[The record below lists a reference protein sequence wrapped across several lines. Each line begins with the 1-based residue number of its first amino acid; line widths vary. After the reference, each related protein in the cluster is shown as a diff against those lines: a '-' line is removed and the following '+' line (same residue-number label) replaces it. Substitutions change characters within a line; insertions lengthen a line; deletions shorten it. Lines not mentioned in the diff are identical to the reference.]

1 MSCDGV
7 FSQLFRKRT
16 PLAGD
21 VFSGMFAPSHIKGG
35 YYAFVEKAL
44 AATGSKPAA
53 PPTAPKGPRLF
64 DANAPDLPPAR
75 PAVAGKPL
83 ARYKAPVARNVK
95 PEPAPKSAEPTPT
108 PTPEA
113 ASPGVFSRLFGRSKP
128 ASGPA
133 SGSSAKPPETATT
146 TPAAGT
152 SPGVFSRLFGKRS
165 VVPKPAAAV
174 EPSSPNEPDSAS
186 SGSPSDAP
194 APAPAPPATNPHIHT
209 PQFKAWFG
217 DWHADPANASKV
229 VHPNTGEP
237 LETHHIENPPAP
249 GYAHEP
255 TVAPKVVYHGNPR
268 GLVTEFKKEWTE
280 KRPDSL
286 HYGPGFYFTEDADAA
301 DMYAHGA
308 TGSQVTGGN
317 PAVGSYYLKAHNP
330 FDADKDTINPAELPA
345 VERQAIKSNMM
356 QRAFMAGDR
365 SDAIQIGKDFDA
377 GHVKL
382 KYNELTDDKGVNGYG
397 VSKSAIAKL
406 LQSKGHDAITVTGP
420 DSHPSKKGANKFWIV
435 FEPHQIKSTAN
446 EGTFDQNNPHTM
458 KGYRPA
464 YTKGM
469 VEPEPIPAR
478 PVARP
483 AKPKVSLPPNMSP
496 TAMATAIAIL
506 HAQGKHDQAE
516 FLTRHLPPAHGPL
529 PHLGEPAVPYAAD
542 IEAPDANVDTPPPT
556 AGGLPA
562 SGVPQP
568 ANPAGRGSLP
578 PKLGPQMKAFD
589 PTSPLDWLTNYPGA
603 PRSPES
609 FPVATLTVKVEEDPP
624 HKFGCVYVLMPP
636 AVAERITALG
646 RQIPDYD
653 LADDGREECIH
664 ATALYGIHSADPLPV
679 YDILSH
685 FRPVKLTLGAVSVFP
700 GDEYDVVK
708 VDVESE
714 SLRRMNLALKS
725 LPHTN
730 KFREYIPHVTIAYV
744 RPGMGAV
751 YAARFGELNIPCV
764 AQTAVFSDASK
775 TKHVIPLGRVVR
787 VEKAAMSYLN
797 SGLGGA
803 LIGPGGSLSSLTKL
817 KRNKRMLAKVCKA
830 ALAEVGAAD
839 SLGEEEFADAFD
851 AEEFVFGTKA
861 LGAII
866 TKPTAPAAPKPT
878 VTPRPAQATAPL
890 QPKPPP
896 APKAGDSSSPNEP
909 AQPAT
914 PAVHP
919 RVKALTEAAAKIPV
933 HDGNI
938 VHSEQGDNGRF
949 TQHHT
954 LDTWG
959 RDETGMRA
967 LAFKTSDNNKFVMRV
982 SARDGPAPGTPIHQ
996 LDFHDQ
1002 NGNFQ
1007 ATGKSSTAPEV
1018 FSKVAA
1024 AGHALIAK
1032 TKPPVLYF
1040 SAARDGTGANAESR
1054 QRLYGTLTKM
1064 LSSANPD
1071 YAALAVT
1078 DAGGTKSFYVVR
1090 RDKLAAMQEHLA
1102 KSGKELETVVKSYDA
1117 EEEKAF
1123 NPREPR
1129 DNFGKWAKTGRV
1141 HNPKQLSFLDG
1152 LEESEPKPVDDVSA
1166 TAYNTGGVKPAVET
1180 STMTKKEVKPVT
1192 PVKADGK
1199 WHRNEFDEH
1208 AKIVNGVTFTVG
1220 KAEEGRGWVCRRNWI
1235 AFDQFD
1241 TLSEAKNACHEP
1253 EPETPKCGPRSP
1265 GCNCMTEDPGDGF
1278 GERVVTHSLSCPM
1291 HPDHEPE
1298 DSPAKPKPVV
1308 VSPGNRLIMGTSAPS
1323 YTGGGDRA
1331 PTEFH
1336 YVSENDRWHVREGNN
1351 GTMILTDRH
1360 NSHPQS
1366 SASVQGKFVVKG
1378 KIPEVEAKIEEITAD
1393 EKAAP
1398 AAGKLSKHAE
1408 NLLEHLKDWKL
1419 HNGQY
1424 SITTVSGIGPQGGV
1438 KRGGQQLLKAA
1449 HELVDAGL
1457 AEWVGEPDKA
1467 IDTSRG
1473 NQTHYSTRVLKMKG
1487 GAK

>member
-1 MSCDGV
+1 MPCGV
-7 FSQLFRKRT
+7 FAQMFKKSAPQ
-16 PLAGD
+16 AGGD
-21 VFSGMFAPSHIKGG
+21 VFSRMFTPAHVFKGG

-53 PPTAPKGPRLF
+53 PPTAPKGPRFF
-64 DANAPDLPPAR
+64 DANSPDLPPAR

-95 PEPAPKSAEPTPT
+95 PEPAPKPAEPTPVS
-108 PTPEA
+108 ES

-128 ASGPA
+128 ASGSA
-133 SGSSAKPPETATT
+133 SGSSAKPPESATPAPDAGTAT
-146 TPAAGT
+146 
-152 SPGVFSRLFGKRS
+152 GVFSRLFGKRS
-165 VVPKPAAAV
+165 AAPKPAAAV
-174 EPSSPNEPDSAS
+174 EPSSPNEPDVSE
-186 SGSPSDAP
+186 SGSPSAAP
-194 APAPAPPATNPHIHT
+194 AQSTINPHIHT

-237 LETHHIENPPAP
+237 LETHHIEDPPAP

-255 TVAPKVVYHGNPR
+255 TAAPKVVYHGNPR

-286 HYGPGFYFTEDADAA
+286 HYGPGFYFTEDPTAA

-308 TGSQVTGGN
+308 TGSQVTGGT

-435 FEPHQIKSTAN
+435 FEPHQIKSTSN

-469 VEPEPIPAR
+469 IEPEPIPAR
-478 PVARP
+478 PMTRP
-483 AKPKVSLPPNMSP
+483 AKPKVGLPPNMSP

-529 PHLGEPAVPYAAD
+529 PHLGAPAVPYAAD
-542 IEAPDANVDTPPPT
+542 IEAPDPNTDTPPPK

-562 SGVPQP
+562 GGVPQP

-578 PKLGPQMKAFD
+578 PKLGTQMKAFD

-609 FPVATLTVKVEEDPP
+609 FPVATLTVKVEEEPP
-624 HKFGCVYVLMPP
+624 HKFGCVYLLMPP
-636 AVAERITALG
+636 AVAERIVALG

-653 LADDGREECIH
+653 LADSGREDQPH
-664 ATALYGIHSADPLPV
+664 VTTLYGIREADPQPV
-679 YDILSH
+679 YEILSH
-685 FRPVKLTLGAVSVFP
+685 FRPAKMTLGAVSVFP
-700 GDEYDVVK
+700 GEEYDVVK
-708 VDVESE
+708 VDVESDA
-714 SLRRMNLALKS
+714 LHRMNLALKS
-725 LPHTN
+725 LPHKSDFPT
-730 KFREYIPHVTIAYV
+730 YLPHVTLAYV

-764 AQTAVFSDASK
+764 AGTAVFSDAGK
-775 TKHVIPLGRVVR
+775 TKHVIPLGRTVR

-803 LIGPGGSLSSLTKL
+803 LIGPAGSLSSLTKL
-817 KRNKRMLAKVCKA
+817 RRNKIMLAKVCKA
-830 ALAEVGAAD
+830 ALAEVGAES
-839 SLGEEEFADAFD
+839 SLGEEESADAFD

-866 TKPTAPAAPKPT
+866 TKPTAPAAPKPAAA
-878 VTPRPAQATAPL
+878 PRPAQATAPP

-949 TQHHT
+949 TQHHM

-967 LAFKTSDNNKFVMRV
+967 LAFKTSDGNKFVMRTSV
-982 SARDGPAPGTPIHQ
+982 RDGPAPGTLIHQ

-1024 AGHALIAK
+1024 AGHALITK

-1040 SAARDGTGANAESR
+1040 SAARDGSGANPESR

-1071 YAALAVT
+1071 YAALAVS

-1090 RDKLAAMQEHLA
+1090 RDKLAAMKEHLA
-1102 KSGKELETVVKSYDA
+1102 KGGKELETVVKSYDA

-1129 DNFGKWAKTGRV
+1129 DNFGKWAKNWRER
-1141 HNPKQLSFLDG
+1141 NPKQLSFLDG
-1152 LEESEPKPVDDVSA
+1152 MEESEAKPVDDVSA
-1166 TAYNTGGVKPAVET
+1166 TAYNTDGVKPAVEVN
-1180 STMTKKEVKPVT
+1180 TMTKKEVKPVT

-1278 GERVVTHSLSCPM
+1278 GERVVTHSLSCPL
-1291 HPDHEPE
+1291 HPEHESE
-1298 DSPAKPKPVV
+1298 SKSAKPNKAAIAPDNPYSYMELPEIIATRDRLERDIKQERAAASSTGLRGEMGAANIKYLNGELNKVLAAYAEKTKPV
-1308 VSPGNRLIMGTSAPS
+1308 
-1323 YTGGGDRA
+1323 
-1331 PTEFH
+1331 
-1336 YVSENDRWHVREGNN
+1336 
-1351 GTMILTDRH
+1351 
-1360 NSHPQS
+1360 
-1366 SASVQGKFVVKG
+1366 
-1378 KIPEVEAKIEEITAD
+1378 
-1393 EKAAP
+1393 
-1398 AAGKLSKHAE
+1398 KLSKYAE
-1408 NLLEHLKDWKL
+1408 KLLDRVKKFKSHD
-1419 HNGQY
+1419 GSY
-1424 SITTVSGIGPQGGV
+1424 AITRSGGMGP
-1438 KRGGQQLLKAA
+1438 RGGNKAA
-1449 HELVDAGL
+1449 GGRDMDAGAELVAAGL
-1457 AEWVGEPDKA
+1457 AEWVGEPIREK
-1467 IDTSRG
+1467 DTNRG
-1473 NQTHYSTRVLKMKG
+1473 RSVHFSTRILKLKEG
-1487 GAK
+1487 GAN